1 MKKKASIFRSLVLL
15 LLVFVTVSS
24 CCISAMA
31 IGFSGD
37 SFVGTGGV
45 MQAQL
50 SGNYDELPLTSTENM
65 LY

>member
-1 MKKKASIFRSLVLL
+1 MKKKASIFRCMILL
-15 LLVFVTVSS
+15 LLIFATVSS
-24 CCISAMA
+24 YCISAMA

-45 MQAQL
+45 MQVQL

>member
-1 MKKKASIFRSLVLL
+1 MKKKASIFRCMILL
-15 LLVFVTVSS
+15 LLIFATVSS
-24 CCISAMA
+24 YCIGAMA

-45 MQAQL
+45 MQVQL